1 MKKLWNFGGTHTE
14 FGKKISEGFDKI
26 QFGRDNV
33 DYSDVDGF
41 IKKIENNP
49 DKYPIPDI
57 IVFNMNPDTHYLNFG
72 QKITPYKDFEKLINL
87 IKTNFFFQ
95 VRLTEWFFSNH
106 KNKRILFLTSQQS
119 NSIIK
124 DSDDLNS
131 EIFEDGDLLL
141 YRMTRALEHQLIH
154 AQNVRKENYINNNII
169 MGVCVGYNVENT
181 VEYLNLILKLD
192 KFKKNIYSLGLP
204 TLEHGF
210 VNMIELIEDRFPN
223 FEYLKKQILK
233 KTNGQNYI

>member
-41 IKKIENNP
+41 IKKIETNP
-49 DKYPIPDI
+49 DEYPIPDI
-57 IVFNMNPDTHYLNFG
+57 IIFNMNPNTHYLNFG
-72 QKITPYKDFEKLINL
+72 QKITPYEDFEKLIKL

-106 KNKRILFLTSQQS
+106 KNKRVLFLTSQQS
-119 NSIIK
+119 NCIVQ

-131 EIFEDGDLLL
+131 DIFVDGDLLL
-141 YRMTRALEHQLIH
+141 YRMSRALEHQLIH
-154 AQNVRKENYINNNII
+154 GQNVRKDNHINNNII
-169 MGVCVGYNVENT
+169 MGVCVGYNRPNT
-181 VEYLNLILKLD
+181 AEYLNGIMKRD
-192 KFKKNIYSLGLP
+192 CFKRNVYSIGNYSFEWGNTSYFQMYSGENIFP
-204 TLEHGF
+204 TLSDL
-210 VNMIELIEDRFPN
+210 N
-223 FEYLKKQILK
+223 
-233 KTNGQNYI
+233 

>member
-14 FGKKISEGFDKI
+14 FGKKISDGFDKI
-26 QFGRDNV
+26 QFGRHNV

-41 IKKIENNP
+41 IKKIETNP
-49 DKYPIPDI
+49 DEYPIPDI

-119 NSIIK
+119 NSIIQ
-124 DSDDLNS
+124 DGEDLSS

-154 AQNVRKENYINNNII
+154 GQNVRQENYINNNII
-169 MGVCVGYNVENT
+169 MGVCVGHNVENT
-181 VEYLNLILKLD
+181 PEYLNLLLKSD
-192 KFKKNIYSLGLP
+192 KLKKNIYSIGEH
-204 TLEHGF
+204 TLTLGF
-210 VNMIELIEDRFPN
+210 VNMIQLVEDVFPS
-223 FEYLKKQILK
+223 FQDLKNKF
-233 KTNGQNYI
+233 

>member
-14 FGKKISEGFDKI
+14 FGKKISDGFDKI

-41 IKKIENNP
+41 IKKIETNR
-49 DKYPIPDI
+49 DEYPIPDI

-106 KNKRILFLTSQQS
+106 KNKRVLFITSQQS
-119 NSIIK
+119 NSIIR
-124 DSDDLNS
+124 DSDNLHS

-154 AQNVRKENYINNNII
+154 GQNVRRENYINNNII

-181 VEYLNLILKLD
+181 PEYLNLLLKLD
-192 KFKKNIYSLGLP
+192 KFKKNIYSIGKA
-204 TLEHGF
+204 TLSHGF
-210 VNMIELIEDRFPN
+210 VNMTQLIEDLWPSFEDLKETN
-223 FEYLKKQILK
+223 FNKNK
-233 KTNGQNYI
+233 